1 MHYSTQP
8 RIHTTLGGPP
18 MPNMAPG
25 LDPAYSAQD
34 LHRFSQNADRFSNSN
49 VSEARAVSSRP
60 LSASQQ
66 VFGFVFGPPFVDI
79 SGSGSA
85 NFMLSILK
93 THKEGASYWTFQLK
107 REGI

>member
-8 RIHTTLGGPP
+8 RIHTTLGGAP

-49 VSEARAVSSRP
+49 VSEARSLISPALCQR
-60 LSASQQ
+60 

-85 NFMLSILK
+85 NSMLFISK
-93 THKEGASYWTFQLK
+93 NA
-107 REGI
+107 